1 LKGLLTMKMW
11 RNLAGMVMVAS
22 LCWPVA
28 TLAQTSQGSAAPAA
42 ASDAAAMPI
51 DQLVTKTVHE
61 AWIASG
67 RNEDKWF
74 AMVQQLAALS
84 AQNRGITL
92 PDTQEAGSRFG
103 EWIKKESRKDPD
115 QLLYAVVDHAV
126 QYVGKKQAAAAD
138 AATEPKK

>member
-1 LKGLLTMKMW
+1 MKVW
-11 RNLAGMVMVAS
+11 QSFAGIVMA
-22 LCWPVA
+22 A
-28 TLAQTSQGSAAPAA
+28 TLCGPVVAAAQTPQDAATQNAMTPA
-42 ASDAAAMPI
+42 ASDTAAMPI
-51 DQLVTKTVHE
+51 DQLVIKTVHE

-74 AMVQQLAALS
+74 SMVQQLAALS

-92 PDTQEAGSRFG
+92 PDTQEAGSKFG
-103 EWIKKESRKDPD
+103 EWIKKEARKDPD

-138 AATEPKK
+138 AAAPKK